1 MKDLSDNKKF
11 WKTIKPFFSNKGLNS
26 NKMLLKEKGEFVSD
40 KNQTASIMKMFF
52 INITKGSNVKED
64 QCSAP
69 ITLEDILKKFIFHL
83 SIHKIRKTYESN
95 KRSSF
100 QQATEEHALQVILSI
115 DGSKAT
121 HVGDIPAD
129 MLKVTLDIHLSLI
142 KKTIN
147 LLFENGCFPNDL
159 KLA

>member
-1 MKDLSDNKKF
+1 MK
-11 WKTIKPFFSNKGLNS
+11 T
-26 NKMLLKEKGEFVSD
+26 
-40 KNQTASIMKMFF
+40 FF
-52 INITKGSNVKED
+52 INITKGLNVKED
-64 QCSAP
+64 QCSP
-69 ITLEDILKKFIFHL
+69 PVTLEDILKKFIFHL

-100 QQATEEHALQVILSI
+100 QQATEEHAPQVILSI

-142 KKTIN
+142 RKTIN